1 MANKEPL
8 IIAKLTKK
16 FFMQLPEG
24 LYLVSNLYPNPMQ
37 SLFEE
42 EISPSTVRDQQWK
55 KIVLAGVHQRFCCI
69 YQNREE
75 YVAWL
80 TQANY
85 DSSKSKKK
93 RRLAH

>member
-1 MANKEPL
+1 MTKIEPV
-8 IIAKLTKK
+8 ISAKLTKK

-24 LYLVSNLYPNPMQ
+24 FYLVSNLFKNQMQ

-42 EISPSTVRDQQWK
+42 EISPPAERDQHWK
-55 KIVLAGVHQRFCCI
+55 RIVQAGADQRLCRVF
-69 YQNREE
+69 QNKED
-75 YVAWL
+75 YVVWL

-85 DSSKSKKK
+85 DSSKGKKK